1 LTGATTVQNTH
12 SQRAVELARS
22 PWSLGSREGQRLLVR
37 GVRPTDLAAIATFHG
52 RCSRQTLLQRYR
64 HAGSAPSLP
73 ALTLA
78 MAEPLLLAVLSAPG
92 KVVGLGSAVLP
103 NPADRWS
110 TEIGLIVQDDDQG
123 QGIGTAL
130 ARHLAASLRMMGTGQ
145 LLTRSATPSL
155 PLHSVMEKLGPT
167 RARTGVDASSELTTR
182 IDVRALD
189 GFGGDLARA
198 SRVQGIAG

>member
-1 LTGATTVQNTH
+1 MHNSH
-12 SQRAVELARS
+12 NQRAVELARS
-22 PWSLGSREGQRLLVR
+22 PWTLGSRDGRNLLVR

-110 TEIGLIVQDDDQG
+110 TEIGLIVQDDVQG

-145 LLTRSATPSL
+145 LVTRSASPSL
-155 PLHSVMEKLGPT
+155 PLHSVMGKIGPT
-167 RARTGVDASSELTTR
+167 RVRTGPGACSELICR
-182 IDVRALD
+182 IQVRGLE
-189 GFGGDLARA
+189 GLGPDLARA
-198 SRVQGIAG
+198 TGVRGMTG